1 MAESRLFQDEA
12 IERMVLDAFD
22 EMCSDAGI
30 EGAFAEEGPMTLALV
45 PDALRL
51 GAAVDL
57 WMRIESREETARQA
71 FSEQTSILGSHLID
85 VKSDV
90 DEDELEEDDEDLED
104 EEYDD
109 EGEPVAQVDEAVAG
123 GEVTQ
128 DAEQEAYEE
137 TVEPLLDELE
147 LRGRLLVDVVNAVSQ
162 QLSDRRGALELGE
175 ELPSL
180 ASVRQAL
187 LEALN
192 ITFEDERLEDL
203 WSHGVLI
210 GTEE

>member
-1 MAESRLFQDEA
+1 MGESRLFQDKA

-22 EMCSDAGI
+22 EMCGDTGI

-57 WMRIESREETARQA
+57 WMRIESREESARQSIA
-71 FSEQTSILGSHLID
+71 EHTTILGSHLINVTRED
-85 VKSDV
+85 
-90 DEDELEEDDEDLED
+90 DEELEEDEEYED
-104 EEYDD
+104 ETD
-109 EGEPVAQVDEAVAG
+109 PAVAG
-123 GEVTQ
+123 DDAKEGEV
-128 DAEQEAYEE
+128 EEGEEEEGEEEEYEE

-162 QLSDRRGALELGE
+162 QLSERRAALELDE
-175 ELPSL
+175 EVPGL
-180 ASVRQAL
+180 ASVRDAI

-192 ITFEDERLEDL
+192 LTFEDDRLADL
-203 WSHGVLI
+203 WEHGVLI
-210 GTEE
+210 SAED